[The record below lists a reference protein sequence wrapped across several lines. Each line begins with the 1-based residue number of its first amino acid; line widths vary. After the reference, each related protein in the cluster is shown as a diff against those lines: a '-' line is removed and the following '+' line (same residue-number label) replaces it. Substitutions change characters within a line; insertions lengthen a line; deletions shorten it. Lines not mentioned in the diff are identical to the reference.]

1 MALFHLQESLQKLE
15 SLDVKRVFPCH
26 GRPFSDIKKTILRG
40 KNKIE
45 RYLLDR
51 ELIGNDLI
59 KKIIVYTL
67 LMRNTIKEDDLFP
80 YLMNTYWFKETV
92 DFYFNNEYEMIS
104 YAANYTRRTVF
115 QRVFRMDIVQVFLWL
130 EFRK

>member
-1 MALFHLQESLQKLE
+1 MSKMALFHLQESLQKLE

-26 GRPFSDIKKTILRG
+26 GRPFSDIKKAILRS
-40 KNKIE
+40 KEKIE

-51 ELIGNDLI
+51 QLIGNDLI

-67 LMRNTIKEDDLFP
+67 LMRDTIKEDDFFP

-92 DFYFNNEYEMIS
+92 DLYFNNEYEMKYNEIM
-104 YAANYTRRTVF
+104 NTFFERGVIKRENGDLFTTV
-115 QRVFRMDIVQVFLWL
+115 
-130 EFRK
+130 KS